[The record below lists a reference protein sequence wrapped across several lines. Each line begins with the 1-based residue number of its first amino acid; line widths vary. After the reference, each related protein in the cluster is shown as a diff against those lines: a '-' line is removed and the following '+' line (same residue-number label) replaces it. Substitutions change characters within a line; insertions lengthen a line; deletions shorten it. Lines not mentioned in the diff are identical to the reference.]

1 MQHVTGHSREESN
14 QPRRAAFYTPKVILK
29 EGWFAGSTKLALDR
43 CLFPFRYA
51 GCGLQVLVGV
61 FVLVYLGF
69 FLIWYQM
76 LGFDAGTVQ
85 PCSVKLNHIIF
96 HALLCLK
103 TCETVYFPV
112 TCMRSCF
119 AWFRVT
125 QSSTSPYVQGF
136 CWVSCRGQE
145 APEQIPKPLLLS
157 LQWGCD
163 LQTEHEKYLVKH
175 CGEVPV
181 FVVNYP
187 YDLKP
192 FYMRDNE
199 DGPQHTVSPWVTP
212 PPLLC
217 LGTSWPTD
225 RHHLLGLPSRSSR

>member
-29 EGWFAGSTKLALDR
+29 EGWFAGSSKLALDR
-43 CLFPFRYA
+43 CLFPFRYT
-51 GCGLQVLVGV
+51 GCDLRVLVGV

-76 LGFDAGTVQ
+76 LGFHAGTVQ

-125 QSSTSPYVQGF
+125 QSSTHLPMYRNFAGSLAMGKRHQSRFPSPF
-136 CWVSCRGQE
+136 CCLYSGAVTSKR
-145 APEQIPKPLLLS
+145 
-157 LQWGCD
+157 
-163 LQTEHEKYLVKH
+163 
-175 CGEVPV
+175 
-181 FVVNYP
+181 N
-187 YDLKP
+187 
-192 FYMRDNE
+192 MRS
-199 DGPQHTVSPWVTP
+199 TW
-212 PPLLC
+212 
-217 LGTSWPTD
+217 
-225 RHHLLGLPSRSSR
+225 

>member
-1 MQHVTGHSREESN
+1 
-14 QPRRAAFYTPKVILK
+14 
-29 EGWFAGSTKLALDR
+29 
-43 CLFPFRYA
+43 
-51 GCGLQVLVGV
+51 
-61 FVLVYLGF
+61 
-69 FLIWYQM
+69 
-76 LGFDAGTVQ
+76 
-85 PCSVKLNHIIF
+85 
-96 HALLCLK
+96 
-103 TCETVYFPV
+103 
-112 TCMRSCF
+112 MRSCF

-125 QSSTSPYVQGF
+125 QSSTSPYVQEF
-136 CWVSCRGQE
+136 CWVSCHGQE

-217 LGTSWPTD
+217 LGTC
-225 RHHLLGLPSRSSR
+225 LGLLIDIICWACPQEVQDKMWPSGDPVHFFSCCWKNTQSGNNGGGRFWSWDSVNFLLNSLQTSLS